1 MGLLQN
7 IDSWSEKHHP
17 KWLDIIRIL
26 LGLLLIQKGVVF
38 IKDMGLVTSVLQ
50 NTMLEYI
57 SAALAHYVIG
67 AHIMG
72 GILIAI
78 GLLTRA
84 AVLFQLPVLIGAV
97 IFVNLPKGF
106 SSFSSELWLSVIVLC
121 LLVFFLIEGSGPISV
136 DNYIK
141 KHPDE

>member
-50 NTMLEYI
+50 NTMLEFI
-57 SAALAHYVIG
+57 SAGLAHYIIG

-97 IFVNLPKGF
+97 IFVNLPTGF
-106 SSFSSELWLSVIVLC
+106 SAFSSELWLSVIVLC

-136 DNYIK
+136 DNYIR